1 MHNVHIMQRLEP
13 IDKLDEYPPD
23 LSFLHVLAL
32 PLMVMNALQQIAV
45 VGVFYNDAKTLRVLI
60 EECLLVP

>member
-1 MHNVHIMQRLEP
+1 MHNVHIMQRLES
-13 IDKLDEYPPD
+13 IDQLDEYPPD
-23 LSFLHVLAL
+23 LSLLHVLAL

-45 VGVFYNDAKTLRVLI
+45 VGVFHNDAKTLRVLI